1 MVNRPTHIMTSIARL
16 HKVDLLLVCPITQER
31 VVEPM
36 ICSDGNTYE
45 YHAIQ
50 QWFDYGNTTS
60 PLTGLPLPN
69 RTLTPN
75 RIVKQIVEL
84 LAPEIID
91 LTSDN

>member
-1 MVNRPTHIMTSIARL
+1 MTSIAARIR
-16 HKVDLLLVCPITQER
+16 KTELLLMCPITHER
-31 VVEPM
+31 FVQPM

-45 YHAIQ
+45 YYAIQ

-69 RTLTPN
+69 RILVPN
-75 RIVKQIVEL
+75 IIVKQIVEL

-91 LTSDN
+91 LTSD